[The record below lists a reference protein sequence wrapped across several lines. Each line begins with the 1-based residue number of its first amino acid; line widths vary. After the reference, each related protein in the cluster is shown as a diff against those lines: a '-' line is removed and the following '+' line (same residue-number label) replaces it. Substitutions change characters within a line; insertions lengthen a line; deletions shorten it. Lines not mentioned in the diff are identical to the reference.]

1 MGFFKGLKDDM
12 SEAVEELTPD
22 NNEMFDDNDAFDE
35 LLGTKNDKKSKGK
48 NSRKDKRVKKG
59 RRGAKESA
67 DRDTEIA
74 PEDMTEHIDD
84 LLDNELYGNGEQGML
99 LDDDMEVN
107 TMDDMTVGDLLSR
120 LSDKNDAGDS
130 EQKDVGLDAL
140 LDSITERIDRENAE
154 ASGAAEAAE
163 EQADMPAQESQ
174 DGMTPVQDTDLEDD
188 SMENQAAETAQD
200 LSGRRAEKADRSVT
214 HITMNTSLKG
224 DIQTEDS
231 IEIMGTIE
239 GNVSCKGK
247 VVVGG
252 SVTGNV
258 EAGELYANNAR
269 IQGDILSEGSV
280 KIGVGSVIIGSI
292 TGDSAVIAG
301 AINGDIDVQGPVI
314 VDSTAVIMGNIK
326 SRTVQIN
333 NGAVIEGFCSQSYS
347 DIDVKNFF
355 A

>member
-22 NNEMFDDNDAFDE
+22 NNEMFDENDAFDE
-35 LLGTKNDKKSKGK
+35 LLGTKNDKKSKTKG
-48 NSRKDKRVKKG
+48 SRKDKRSRKS
-59 RRGAKESA
+59 RRGAKETG
-67 DRDTEIA
+67 DQDTEIA

-84 LLDNELYGNGEQGML
+84 LLDNELYGKGEQEML

-107 TMDDMTVGDLLSR
+107 TMDDMTVGDLLSQ
-120 LSDKNDAGDS
+120 LSEKKDAGDS
-130 EQKDVGLDAL
+130 GEDVGLDAL

-154 ASGAAEAAE
+154 AAGNM
-163 EQADMPAQESQ
+163 EQAQEQTEPPVQES
-174 DGMTPVQDTDLEDD
+174 DEGLKPVEDTDLEDGN
-188 SMENQAAETAQD
+188 MENQAAETSQEPA
-200 LSGRRAEKADRSVT
+200 GRHTEKVDRAVT
-214 HITMNTSLKG
+214 YITANTNLKG

-280 KIGVGSVIIGSI
+280 KIGVGSVIIGSV